1 MFRHHPGWYKA
12 VFLKKT
18 QTIILS
24 FDEYNNVLNYDD
36 IWTRNDNNTILIIK
50 HHNSKHY
57 YIHQNL
63 G

>member
-1 MFRHHPGWYKA
+1 MQHIAIFQLIVMIFMPDS
-12 VFLKKT
+12 VELLE
-18 QTIILS
+18 IIKFYTAKS
-24 FDEYNNVLNYDD
+24 ND
-36 IWTRNDNNTILIIK
+36 IWTKNDNNTILIIK